1 MSMALRRTV
10 TPGLMFFLFAFG
22 FLVSCSK
29 KNDTQQPVIPYV
41 MVNFFIMPNT
51 TQFIELNHIGGY
63 VPVTGG
69 YRGII
74 IYRKSENEFMA
85 FDRACAYD
93 PTADSAQVRVDVSGI
108 TCYCPKC
115 KSKYILLDGSP
126 YEGPTQWPLKQY
138 RTNYDGTYLY
148 ITN

>member
-1 MSMALRRTV
+1 MLNRRSCQRGMIFLILLLA
-10 TPGLMFFLFAFG
+10 GLF
-22 FLVSCSK
+22 SCSK
-29 KNDTQQPVIPYV
+29 KNDSQQPEIPYV
-41 MVNFFIMPNT
+41 YVSFVITPNST
-51 TQFIELNHIGGY
+51 TYIELNHIGGY

-74 IYRKSENEFMA
+74 IYRKSENEFLA
-85 FDRACAYD
+85 FERACAYD

-108 TCYCPKC
+108 TMTCPKC
-115 KSKYILLDGSP
+115 KSKYIILDGSP
-126 YEGPTQWPLKQY
+126 YGGPTQWSLKQY